1 MADYTNLKATINAVI
16 RANGNEEI
24 TGPVLNSVLNQM
36 ADTSQQD
43 VLEADP
49 VVADFPTTTFHMG
62 GNGTWLRSSVYRSI
76 FIPLLSAQTW
86 TITANPDVA
95 SILAFVKAIP
105 TAAGQAV
112 SFATGESRRVITK
125 GETSSGSVPSD
136 AVYLWLSLYSSA
148 ATNPAV
154 VIIDGYDIK
163 TSLKEKIV
171 AINASIEALEA
182 IPAHRAASLA
192 NIFSKDWR
200 LNAAMSVNDDGDIIG
215 TGVPSNNTAISFN
228 KAVRDVWWVRA
239 IFKRREATY
248 INAGIVLAESQ
259 NGKVFRIMK
268 LGLRRVGG
276 SGSSIVD
283 LYSHPNGSFV
293 ELKRVLNSS
302 DAAYLGDEFPAL
314 LAISGD
320 VVSAYLSD
328 TFLGHAKFA
337 RINGKSDTMFGGIL
351 MSADNGVGQI
361 EFGRRPTPY
370 AHFSLDDVGRIMYDI
385 ASNTSLTSIFENE
398 MFAFL
403 KAMHDTYGM
412 CVTLNM
418 FYSIVVD
425 GVTWNLSSF
434 PATFKQELIANSGWL
449 KFAFHGGDETV
460 KYNTADNNAAALSDY
475 ANFVAQVARFASEA
489 CIDYVP
495 RLTFFSGNKALL
507 AALRDTGNFMG
518 CLTADDTRAENC
530 GLSATE
536 KACINVSS
544 DYIDFANLL
553 YYVRSSQR
561 FDTQTTAEVTTMVT
575 AEVNDN
581 GRNRVFEYFTH
592 AQNTLSQKDRA
603 SIEAALQILT
613 AHGIRMDFAA
623 NNLPF

>member
-95 SILAFVKAIP
+95 SIFAFVKAIP

-112 SFATGESRRVITK
+112 AFATGESRRVITK
-125 GETSSGSVPSD
+125 EMTSSGSVPSD
-136 AVYLWLSLYSSA
+136 AVYLWLSLYSTA
-148 ATNPAV
+148 TTNPAV

-171 AINASIEALEA
+171 AINASIEALET

-200 LNAAMSVNDDGDIIG
+200 LNAAMSVNEDGDIIG

-228 KAVRDVWWVRA
+228 KAVRDAWWVRA

-268 LGLRRVGG
+268 LGLRPVGG

-293 ELKRVLNSS
+293 ELIRVLNSS
-302 DAAYLGDEFPAL
+302 DPAYRGDEFPAL

-320 VVSAYLSD
+320 VVAVYLSD
-328 TFLGHAKFA
+328 NFLGHAKFA

-370 AHFSLDDVGRIMYDI
+370 AHFSLDDVGRVMYDI
-385 ASNTSLTSIFENE
+385 AGNTSLTSIFENE

-403 KAMHDTYGM
+403 KAMHDAYGM

-460 KYNTADNNAAALSDY
+460 KYNTEDNNTAALSDY

-489 CIDYVP
+489 SIDYVP

-518 CLTADDTRAENC
+518 CLTADDNRAENC

-536 KACINVSS
+536 RACINVSS
-544 DYIDFANLL
+544 DYIDFANSL
-553 YYVRSSQR
+553 YFVRSSQR
-561 FDTQTTAEVTTMVT
+561 FDTQTTAEVTAMVT

-592 AQNTLSQKDRA
+592 ALNTLSQKDRA